1 MDNLTT
7 IFYFRPIFNDE
18 SAAAVYLK
26 VLICFIAPTIQ
37 FENFFCKIYLFVFL
51 SGRLLLGWF
60 DS

>member
-37 FENFFCKIYLFVFL
+37 FENFFCKIYLFV
-51 SGRLLLGWF
+51 S
-60 DS
+60 